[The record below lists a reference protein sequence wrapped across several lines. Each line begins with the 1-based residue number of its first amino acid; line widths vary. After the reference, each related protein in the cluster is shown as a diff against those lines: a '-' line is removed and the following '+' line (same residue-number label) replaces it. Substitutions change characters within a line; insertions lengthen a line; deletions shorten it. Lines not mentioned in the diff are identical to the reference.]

1 MNLWERIGSVIW
13 SEWFWFPDNATWK
26 SLENKPGS
34 GVYYPQTSDL
44 LYSFGIAISLY
55 IIRLLYEKVVVAPFG
70 VYCGIKTD
78 RPRRAP
84 QNDVL
89 EREYKHK
96 RQPDFSQ
103 LQIYAKRTDMEVR
116 QVERWFRLRR
126 NQDRPSPMK
135 KFTETGWRFTYYF
148 GIWIYGLLVLYD
160 KEYLWD
166 NRKCWEN
173 FPHQDVT
180 PGIFWYYIIELGFY
194 LSLMFSQFLDVKRK
208 DFFEMFLHHIATV
221 LLLSFSYMGN
231 YLRVGTLVLLIH
243 DCADFWV
250 EAAKLA
256 KYAKAHR
263 LCDILFAV
271 FAIVWFIT
279 RLLLYPLK
287 ILKASWILSVEIVG
301 FFPSLYF
308 FNGWL
313 CILLVLHFYWFSLI
327 CRVAYDAL
335 TKSSEVDD
343 VRSESEEP
351 VSDETENS
359 HMNGNCIKA
368 QNDNAMGN
376 HVDVGNNSVSNHNH
390 TKAG

>member
-103 LQIYAKRTDMEVR
+103 LQLGLKKHGVLQKRDMAASIYQVPRIYAKRTDMEVR

-160 KEYLWD
+160 
-166 NRKCWEN
+166 
-173 FPHQDVT
+173 DVT

-208 DFFEMFLHHIATV
+208 
-221 LLLSFSYMGN
+221 
-231 YLRVGTLVLLIH
+231 
-243 DCADFWV
+243 
-250 EAAKLA
+250 AAKLA

-279 RLLLYPLK
+279 RLLL